1 MSNSSTKNP
10 NRREFN
16 EFLVTKEYKR
26 FVEFCDAC
34 RRYRYIGLC
43 YGPPGV
49 GKTLSARHYSLHDL
63 VEHYRHLYER
73 KNPLP
78 LELAECRSLLYTP
91 DVTNTPRQ
99 IENQIISLSSRA
111 SILVEEAI
119 KFKYPQAQT
128 PEAESTE
135 EYLPYTWES
144 SPIELILVDEADRLK
159 VGGLEQI
166 RDLYDRSGLGLI
178 LIGMPGLEKRLSR
191 YSQLYSRVGF
201 VHQFKTLSSEEL
213 KFILEQKWSQLGLSF
228 NPNDF
233 TDAEAIAAIIRI
245 TNGNFRLLQRL
256 CAQIERI
263 LQINELQ
270 TITKEVVEAAREGLV
285 IGAT

>member
-1 MSNSSTKNP
+1 MSNSATKNP

-49 GKTLSARHYSLHDL
+49 GKTLSARHYTLHDL
-63 VEHYRHLYER
+63 VEHYRHLYEH

-78 LELAECRSLLYTP
+78 LKLAECHSLLYTP

-99 IENQIISLSSRA
+99 IENQLISLSSRI

-119 KFKYPQAQT
+119 KLKYPQAQT

-135 EYLPYTWES
+135 QYLPYTWES

-191 YSQLYSRVGF
+191 
-201 VHQFKTLSSEEL
+201 
-213 KFILEQKWSQLGLSF
+213 FILFDRNAGYL
-228 NPNDF
+228 
-233 TDAEAIAAIIRI
+233 I
-245 TNGNFRLLQRL
+245 
-256 CAQIERI
+256 
-263 LQINELQ
+263 
-270 TITKEVVEAAREGLV
+270 
-285 IGAT
+285 